1 MFNYDENTLNETYK
15 HIGGYLHSFIMT
27 QLAAQYQRNGVD
39 NFMGHSFGGVP
50 VQYRLL
56 EEYEIFM
63 KYSLDIA
70 LNI

>member
-1 MFNYDENTLNETYK
+1 
-15 HIGGYLHSFIMT
+15 MT

-39 NFMGHSFGGVP
+39 NFMGHSFAGVP

-56 EEYEIFM
+56 EEYEIF
-63 KYSLDIA
+63 KNYSLDIA